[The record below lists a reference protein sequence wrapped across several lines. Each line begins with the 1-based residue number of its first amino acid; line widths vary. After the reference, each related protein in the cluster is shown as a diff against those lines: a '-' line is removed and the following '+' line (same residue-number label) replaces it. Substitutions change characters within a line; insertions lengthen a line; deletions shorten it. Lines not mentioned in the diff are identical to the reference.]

1 MIFDIFWNSFV
12 SYPDKLNY
20 YDEVTQ
26 VEDKIT
32 DKTEMDKF
40 VRDNAEKEV
49 ANFTVNFDT
58 SSVWVVLAGKE

>member
-20 YDEVTQ
+20 YDEATQ

-40 VRDNAEKEV
+40 VRDNAENEV
-49 ANFTVNFDT
+49 AV
-58 SSVWVVLAGKE
+58 GEEKE